1 MLLRRTLRRRLAGW
15 LALAILFTQVATA
28 AYACP
33 AAPEAAPAVA
43 AAAGLPCLDHMA
55 AETPMDADLPG
66 LCHAYCH
73 AGDGQQ
79 PTDHPPQPQAALAT
93 RVLLFAF
100 DAAPAPAAMHAAPWA
115 AHERNRQ
122 RAPAEPHSL
131 LHCVYRL

>member
-1 MLLRRTLRRRLAGW
+1 MLIRRSLRRRLAGW

-33 AAPEAAPAVA
+33 AQQTAASAVMTMN
-43 AAAGLPCLDHMA
+43 GLPCPDGMA
-55 AETPMDADLPG
+55 ADTPMDADLPG
-66 LCHAYCH
+66 LCHAHCH
-73 AGDGQQ
+73 ADDDQQ
-79 PTDHPPQPQAALAT
+79 RADPPQPQAALAA

-100 DAAPAPAAMHAAPWA
+100 DAALAPATMHAAPWA

-122 RAPAEPHSL
+122 RTPAEPHSL